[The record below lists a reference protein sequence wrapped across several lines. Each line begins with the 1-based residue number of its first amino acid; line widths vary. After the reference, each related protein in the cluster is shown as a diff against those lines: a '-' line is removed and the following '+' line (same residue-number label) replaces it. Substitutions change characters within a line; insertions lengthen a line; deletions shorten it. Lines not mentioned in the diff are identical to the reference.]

1 MNTYSTP
8 PSTADYNN
16 HSVSPYVQ
24 LSNSSGRRPMVKMF
38 GVFNRCGKT
47 VEDATRKAENI
58 ADNFWHHPHLSD
70 TLKVSSSFTDAAM
83 ARLAQGTKVLAEGG
97 HDKVFH
103 QTFHN
108 LPGEKLLHTY
118 ACYLST
124 TTGPVIGTLYISN
137 RRIAFCSDFPLSL
150 YSPAGNPESMYYK
163 VVVQIDQ
170 LRAVNPCA
178 NRWNPSEKYIHMV
191 TRDDH
196 QFWFMGFISYDKAI
210 KNLNEVLH
218 QSRGENPGELR
229 RQI

>member
-58 ADNFWHHPHLSD
+58 ADNFWHH
-70 TLKVSSSFTDAAM
+70 LKVSSSFTDAAM